1 MELLSLS
8 VILVII
14 ELVFPEWANV
24 TVYLMVTF
32 VVDTFETIQTRFSFQ
47 SFELKNISP
56 EVSLVTSCYISVVFE
71 FV

>member
-1 MELLSLS
+1 M
-8 VILVII
+8 LVII

-32 VVDTFETIQTRFSFQ
+32 AVDIFETVQTRFSFQ

>member
-1 MELLSLS
+1 M
-8 VILVII
+8 LVII

-24 TVYLMVTF
+24 TVYLMVIF
-32 VVDTFETIQTRFSFQ
+32 AVDIFETVQTRFSFQ

>member
-56 EVSLVTSCYISVVFE
+56 EVSFITSCYISVVFE

>member
-1 MELLSLS
+1 M
-8 VILVII
+8 LVII

-56 EVSLVTSCYISVVFE
+56 EVSLVTSCYISMVFE